1 MTVLIVPQ
9 SVSDYHA
16 SVAAQFG
23 EPEQNNR
30 DSIPRVRI
38 ERDNVENANDELIVP
53 AGSFSIDD
61 PVAGK
66 IYAKEISFRYYKH
79 FYRYKR
85 YDAHAERVTKNGD
98 KATGKYIH
106 SVLVAGMNDEAPSD
120 DGSFQCGRPLGYIH
134 DWKSLP
140 ESEQDFIKSC
150 RQMVIFFGEATINGV
165 DIEGNSV
172 IETVPVEMELSN
184 KTSGKTLVS
193 FYQDIHSKK
202 RTDPNSVSVVL
213 KSKRVKGG
221 VTFYDL
227 VPSINSAENF
237 VFDDN
242 AISLTERFYNYV
254 RGINSYVMERHR
266 AAIDE
271 DQKESDDQFFDI
283 NSEE

>member
-1 MTVLIVPQ
+1 MTALIVPQ
-9 SVSDYHA
+9 SESDYHA

-23 EPEQNNR
+23 EPEQSNR

-106 SVLVAGMNDEAPSD
+106 SVLVTGMNDEAPSD
-120 DGSFQCGRPLGYIH
+120 DGSFQCGRPLGYIQ

-193 FYQDIHSKK
+193 FYQDIHAKK
-202 RTDPNSVSVVL
+202 RTAPNSVSVVL

-237 VFDDN
+237 VFDEN
-242 AISLTERFYNYV
+242 AISLTERFHNYV

-271 DQKESDDQFFDI
+271 SQKESDDQFFDI

>member
-1 MTVLIVPQ
+1 MTALIVPQ
-9 SVSDYHA
+9 SESDYHA

-23 EPEQNNR
+23 ESEQSNR

-106 SVLVAGMNDEAPSD
+106 SVLVTGMNDEAPSD
-120 DGSFQCGRPLGYIH
+120 DGSFQCGRPLGYIQ

-193 FYQDIHSKK
+193 FYQDIHAKK
-202 RTDPNSVSVVL
+202 RTAPNSVSVVL

-237 VFDDN
+237 VFDEN
-242 AISLTERFYNYV
+242 AISLTERFHNYV

-271 DQKESDDQFFDI
+271 SQKESDDQFFDI